1 MWLTDC
7 PPAQQKSAL
16 DFNSEAL
23 LMSSIKCGI
32 TAGSAMQ
39 LRS

>member
-1 MWLTDC
+1 MWLIDR
-7 PPAQQKSAL
+7 PPAQQKSTL
-16 DFNSEAL
+16 DFNNEAL
-23 LMSSIKCGI
+23 LMSSFKCGI